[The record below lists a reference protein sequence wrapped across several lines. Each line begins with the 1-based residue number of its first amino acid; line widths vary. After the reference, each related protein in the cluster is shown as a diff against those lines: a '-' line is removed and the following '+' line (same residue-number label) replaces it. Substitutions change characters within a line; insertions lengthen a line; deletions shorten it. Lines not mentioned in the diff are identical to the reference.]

1 MVMNVYQKNPPPDGE
16 PSALDLL
23 TEIYLLKE
31 NGSNADIYTA
41 GKLFEEL
48 LIHYGGYLRN
58 LAYILAP
65 FDGSTNRID
74 PEDLYAELVVKIWNN
89 PDGFNPKERTPS
101 AVKKQF
107 IGWASAILKNHVRD
121 MFRSLNLA
129 INSTESIEE
138 LGWDGF
144 SEIAPDRSEHTKIA
158 AEILLEIDPDD
169 AEILRWTAMA
179 APLDGSQMRTDPEER
194 EEICRKLNV
203 TPVSLRKKRERAI
216 KAFKA
221 EVIERCPRIS

>member
-1 MVMNVYQKNPPPDGE
+1 KLATNSPEASDEFGGDG
-16 PSALDLL
+16 L
-23 TEIYLLKE
+23 TE
-31 NGSNADIYTA
+31 
-41 GKLFEEL
+41 
-48 LIHYGGYLRN
+48 
-58 LAYILAP
+58 LAP
-65 FDGSTNRID
+65 ES
-74 PEDLYAELVVKIWNN
+74 PEH
-89 PDGFNPKERTPS
+89 P
-101 AVKKQF
+101 
-107 IGWASAILKNHVRD
+107 
-121 MFRSLNLA
+121 
-129 INSTESIEE
+129 
-138 LGWDGF
+138 
-144 SEIAPDRSEHTKIA
+144 KIA